1 MGLLDEPA
9 ITTQSR
15 ERLIENGATEA
26 EADFIKGGRRVE
38 LNAMTNDRLITW
50 LERKLAEAGIKKV
63 IPDGVSM
70 AQAARQILAE
80 RRLQKVIDEAR
91 PQVLDE
97 CKNLH
102 LPEDLRQ
109 KVLAVCETEPALP
122 WDVALAQIL

>member
-91 PQVLDE
+91 PRVLDE
-97 CKNLH
+97 CKSLH
-102 LPEDLRQ
+102 LPQDLRQ

>member
-97 CKNLH
+97 CKSLH